1 MTTDFNNTL
10 AQATALG
17 KLSLNETRTFQNSID
32 GRTGSTF
39 DEFDFYSFT
48 LDGTSDVLIDLTGL
62 SSNANLFLFRDVNGD
77 GRFNPAEVSHKQ
89 DLIASSGKTGNLSE
103 QIRIDG
109 LVPAGTYFIA
119 VDAVGTAVTPYSLRI
134 DTNPGPAR
142 ENPFVDPT
150 PVTHKVNGE
159 NVLLNGSRLY
169 TGTVNSSTDTID
181 RYTFRVETPTQLSTV
196 LIPLGSNTQQSDVDI
211 RLLQGNTVLATSVKS
226 GNQLDAVNLDRLE
239 VGDYTVEVL
248 KSGTGTA
255 NYNVLFAG
263 NPIKQANVN
272 LNIDRILSL
281 TDMDSSDGQ
290 GESEFFVRATIDGK
304 TVKTGNFN
312 GDRVFPNSTITQSV
326 DVNKRFIPIKLEVF
340 EDDIGFFDSDDRV
353 DINPASGKQFLELT
367 YDTLRG
373 DFFGDLTGRE
383 STLKIVDGAGDST
396 SGDNGRATFGF
407 KVDYTAT
414 TFNSSSTSRT
424 SLTLPASSRALTEG
438 QRGVVIEG
446 EDGNRRLFAQGGDD
460 VLLGGHHRDRMNA
473 GAGDDLLYGGA
484 GRDTQTGGRGRDGFV
499 LTSQDGP
506 DLIRDFQVGKDFLGL
521 AGLKFDDLQLLRH
534 GSSTAIQT
542 GNKQIAILT
551 GVESS
556 SLTANDFVQIDLSIF
571 ENTTVPAVVS

>member
-17 KLSLNETRTFQNSID
+17 KLSLNETRTFQNSVD
-32 GRTGSTF
+32 GRAGSTF

-48 LDGTSDVLIDLTGL
+48 LDGPSDVLIDLTGL
-62 SSNANLFLFRDVNGD
+62 NSNANLFLFRDVNGD

-89 DLIASSGKTGNLSE
+89 DLIASSGKTGNSSE

-109 LVPAGTYFIA
+109 LIQGGTYFIA
-119 VDAVGTAVTPYSLRI
+119 VDAVGTAVTPYSLRV
-134 DTNPGPAR
+134 DTNPGPGR

-150 PVTHKVNGE
+150 LVTHKANGE

-169 TGTVNSSTDTID
+169 TGTVNSSTDTTD

-211 RLLQGNTVLATSVKS
+211 RLLQGSTVIASSFKS
-226 GNQLDAVNLDRLE
+226 GNQLDSVNLDRLE

-255 NYNVLFAG
+255 NYNLLFTG
-263 NPIKQANVN
+263 SPIKQANVN

-281 TDMDSSDGQ
+281 TNMDSSAGQ

-326 DVNKRFIPIKLEVF
+326 DVNKRFIPIKIEVF

-353 DINPASGKQFLELT
+353 DINPASGKQSLELT

-373 DFFGDLTGRE
+373 NFFGDLAGQE
-383 STLKIVDGAGDST
+383 NTLKIVDGAGDST

-407 KVDYTAT
+407 KIDYTAT
-414 TFNSSSTSRT
+414 TFNASSTSSA
-424 SLTLPASSRALTEG
+424 SLTLPTRTI
-438 QRGVVIEG
+438 VEG
-446 EDGNRRLFAQGGDD
+446 ENANRRLLGQESDD
-460 VLLGGHHRDRMNA
+460 VLLGRHRRDRMSA
-473 GAGDDLLYGGA
+473 GAGDDLLYSGA
-484 GRDTQTGGRGRDGFV
+484 GRDTQKGGRGRDVFV
-499 LTSQDGP
+499 LKSQEGS
-506 DLIRDFQVGKDFLGL
+506 DLIRDFQVGKDSLGL
-521 AGLKFDDLQLLRH
+521 SRLKFEDLQLLRQ
-534 GSSTAIQT
+534 GSSTVVQA
-542 GNKQIAILT
+542 GNKHIATLA
-551 GVESS
+551 GVESN
-556 SLTANDFVQIDLSIF
+556 SLTANDFVQIDFTTF
-571 ENTTVPAVVS
+571 ENMAVPAVVS